1 MYCFQIITLRKLW
14 IHIRR
19 FNQISDRIP
28 RFFSTNTNFLSPA
41 RVLPEVGLTV
51 PSNMRM
57 VVVLPAPFRPRNA

>member
-57 VVVLPAPFRPRNA
+57 VVVLTAPFRPRNA